1 VAVKVNPM
9 DIQKHVFGKGW
20 RGFDRDEVRTYLNY
34 LAEEFAVL
42 QRERDSLDQEV
53 QTFHAL
59 IEDYRNREGILKN
72 TLLTAQRLTEELK
85 ENARKQ
91 AEVVVHEA
99 ELRADRLLEL
109 AQNRAHEVE
118 SSILDLR
125 AHRQALR
132 ADIRSLV
139 DRITHLLALQEEA
152 ENEDNVRFLRR
163 LEA

>member
-1 VAVKVNPM
+1 VKVNPM
-9 DIQKHVFGKGW
+9 DIQKHIFGKAW

-59 IEDYRNREGILKN
+59 VEDYRNRESILKN

-91 AEVVVHEA
+91 AEAVVHEA
-99 ELRADRLLEL
+99 EIKADRLLEL

-118 SSILDLR
+118 SSIVDLR

-132 ADIRSLV
+132 SDIRSLV